1 MEINA
6 EIVRHERQ
14 QRGWTQQHLADAAGC
29 SLRTVQRIEKQG
41 LASNESVS
49 ALCAVFEIERDRLL
63 RGAGPAASSGSER
76 RIGPLIAAAAA
87 AGAGIGAAM
96 TWLAMS
102 LGGAAAGGL

>member
-6 EIVRHERQ
+6 ETVRHERQ
-14 QRGWTQQHLADAAGC
+14 RRGWTQQHLADAAGC

-49 ALCAVFEIERDRLL
+49 ALCAVFEIERERLL
-63 RGAGPAASSGSER
+63 AGAGRSSSSGGER
-76 RIGPLIAAAAA
+76 RVGPLIAAAAA
-87 AGAGIGAAM
+87 AGAGIGAAI

-102 LGGAAAGGL
+102 LGGAA

>member
-6 EIVRHERQ
+6 ETVRHERQ
-14 QRGWTQQHLADAAGC
+14 RRGWTQQHLADAAGC

-49 ALCAVFEIERDRLL
+49 ALCAVFEIERERLL
-63 RGAGPAASSGSER
+63 AGAGQSSSSGGER
-76 RIGPLIAAAAA
+76 RVGPLIAAAAA
-87 AGAGIGAAM
+87 AGAGLGAAI

-102 LGGAAAGGL
+102 LGGAA

>member
-6 EIVRHERQ
+6 ETVRHERQ
-14 QRGWTQQHLADAAGC
+14 RRGWTQQHLADAAGC

-49 ALCAVFEIERDRLL
+49 ALCAVFEIERERLL
-63 RGAGPAASSGSER
+63 AAAGQTSSSGGER
-76 RIGPLIAAAAA
+76 RVGPLIAAAAA
-87 AGAGIGAAM
+87 AGAGLGAAI

-102 LGGAAAGGL
+102 LGGAA